1 MEGINNKSVLMKPD
15 EAMLLNDGRDENT
28 KLFIRSVYSAN
39 WKN

>member
-1 MEGINNKSVLMKPD
+1 MEGINNKMCFD
-15 EAMLLNDGRDENT
+15 EAIALNDGRDENT